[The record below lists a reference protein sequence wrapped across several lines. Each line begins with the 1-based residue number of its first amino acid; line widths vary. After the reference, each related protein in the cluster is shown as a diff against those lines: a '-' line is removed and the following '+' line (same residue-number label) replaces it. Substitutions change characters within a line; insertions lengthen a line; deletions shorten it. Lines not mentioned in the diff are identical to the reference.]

1 MKDSTFLDEDKEKVN
16 TRKIKITEAL
26 VDAET
31 GKRKIILKK
40 KKKKGGKKTMTEDMN
55 MLSVGVENDGND
67 SWDSSRGTAQHVD
80 LSHQAP
86 NNTSGIDSSMH
97 SPMKTSNYSPP

>member
-1 MKDSTFLDEDKEKVN
+1 MGADEEVTPSGQYGDNSEQHGLVGSSLMKDSTFLDEDKEKVN

-40 KKKKGGKKTMTEDMN
+40 KKKKG
-55 MLSVGVENDGND
+55 V
-67 SWDSSRGTAQHVD
+67 
-80 LSHQAP
+80 
-86 NNTSGIDSSMH
+86 
-97 SPMKTSNYSPP
+97 